1 MRIKE
6 EDYKGYTL
14 VFCDRMQLG
23 YLKEYCIAILNPL
36 AREIAVVVDPTSLDN
51 ARKKAIKIVSRRR
64 GDSLDDYTRSK
75 IRDLSISKP
84 HLFEKINLNDYIKG
98 GRLEDSDRERLT
110 DWGDL
115 GWITIDEDEVD
126 QTYRFRWEDI
136 ENY

>member
-1 MRIKE
+1 VK
-6 EDYKGYTL
+6 
-14 VFCDRMQLG
+14 QLLE
-23 YLKEYCIAILNPL
+23 LK
-36 AREIAVVVDPTSLDN
+36 R
-51 ARKKAIKIVSRRR
+51 RRR

-115 GWITIDEDEVD
+115 GWITTTAISRANGFKIAM
-126 QTYRFRWEDI
+126 QYSLR
-136 ENY
+136 